1 MKSFFL
7 CIERLV
13 CLVALISFTYSC
25 SKDNG
30 PLALSD
36 LCSITSVTIGKA
48 DNPSFS
54 KDGYTLISGNIIY
67 ATLPP
72 GAGLSTV
79 IMNISASA
87 GATVAINGVGAT
99 NGRITTDLS
108 GLVNI
113 EVTSESGRKSDY
125 ILLAHNGYD
134 ELDKFVYAFMKRFSI
149 PGISVAFSK
158 QESVLYTKGMGF
170 ADVASRTRVE
180 PGTLFRLAS
189 VSKQFTTM
197 CIMKLYEAGKLTIE
211 DKVFGVGG
219 VLESEFTSVSQ
230 MASRVTVKHLL
241 EHTSGW
247 TSDPDPMFTTSFKG
261 QTLDQRIQY
270 VLGSEQREPGTRCS
284 YFNMG
289 FGILGK
295 VVEKLSGKEFE
306 VYLKEVLAEAGIGD
320 VHIGGD
326 LSQRRANEAVYYS
339 QDGNNGYANEMD
351 VIAAA
356 GGVIASTEEMTKFL
370 FHIDGF
376 TGIPDIIKPETRQ
389 LMLTPSTVYD
399 RYALCW
405 RINHQY
411 FPNACFHTGN
421 LAGTAV
427 MWVMGNDM
435 NCIVLCN
442 SRSYISGFDD
452 ELYGLLRDLRDAAI
466 VMRL

>member
-1 MKSFFL
+1 M
-7 CIERLV
+7 
-13 CLVALISFTYSC
+13 VALTSFLYSC
-25 SKDNG
+25 SKDDG
-30 PLALSD
+30 PLPLSD
-36 LCSITSVTIGKA
+36 MCSITSVSISKA
-48 DNPSFS
+48 DNPPFS
-54 KDGYTLISGNIIY
+54 KDAYTLVSGNIIY
-67 ATLPP
+67 VTLPLGAELSSVNMNFSLSP
-72 GAGLSTV
+72 GAT
-79 IMNISASA
+79 IMINGI
-87 GATVAINGVGAT
+87 GATGT
-99 NGRITTDLS
+99 RITADLTN
-108 GLVNI
+108 LVRI
-113 EVTSESGRKSDY
+113 EVTSESGRMAEY
-125 ILLAHNGYD
+125 FLFAHNGYE

-149 PGISVAFSK
+149 PGVSIALSK
-158 QESVLYTKGMGF
+158 RESVLYTKGIGF
-170 ADVASRTRVE
+170 ADVASRAKVE

-189 VSKQFTTM
+189 VSKQFTTL
-197 CIMKLYEAGKLTIE
+197 CIMKLYEAGLLTIE

-219 VLESEFTSVSQ
+219 ILENEFSGVSA
-230 MASRVTVKHLL
+230 MASRVTVRHLL

-247 TSDPDPMFTTSFKG
+247 SSDPDPMFTTSFKG

-270 VLGSEQREPGTRCS
+270 VLRSDQREPGTRNS

-295 VVEKLSGKEFE
+295 IVEKLSGKEFE
-306 VYLKEVLAEAGIGD
+306 VYLKEVLAEAGIND
-320 VHIGGD
+320 IHIGGD
-326 LSQRRANEAVYYS
+326 LSQRRVNEAVYYS
-339 QDGNNGYANEMD
+339 QDGTNGYGNEMD

-356 GGVIASTEEMTKFL
+356 GGVIASTQEMTKLL

-376 TGIPDIIKPETRQ
+376 TDIPDIIQSGTRQ

-405 RINHQY
+405 RINHQF

-452 ELYGLLRDLRDAAI
+452 ELYTLLRDIRTAAMSI
-466 VMRL
+466 SW

>member
-1 MKSFFL
+1 MKNIL
-7 CIERLV
+7 PYIGRLV
-13 CLVALISFTYSC
+13 CVVAFIFFTYSC
-25 SKDNG
+25 SKEN
-30 PLALSD
+30 PPIPLSD
-36 LCSITSVTIGKA
+36 KCSVESVTISKA

-54 KDGYTLISGNIIY
+54 KDGYVSISGAIVY
-67 ATLPP
+67 VTLPQ
-72 GAGLSTV
+72 GADISSVNLKFKLS
-79 IMNISASA
+79 I
-87 GATVAINGVGAT
+87 GAILEGSPDYSVTL
-99 NGRITTDLS
+99 DLS
-108 GLVNI
+108 GVAKI
-113 EVTSESGRKSDY
+113 GVIAETGRRSEYVIIAYVGRE
-125 ILLAHNGYD
+125 
-134 ELDKFVYAFMKRFSI
+134 ELDKLVYAFMKKYSI
-149 PGISVAFSK
+149 PGISFALSK
-158 QESVLYTKGMGF
+158 REEMLYKRGVGF
-170 ADVASRTRVE
+170 ADVASGTKVE

-189 VSKQFTTM
+189 ISKQFTTM
-197 CIMKLYEAGKLTIE
+197 CIMKLFEAGKLTVE

-219 VLESEFTSVSQ
+219 ILENEFGGISP
-230 MASRVTVKHLL
+230 MASRVTIKHLL
-241 EHTSGW
+241 EHSSGW

-289 FGILGK
+289 FGVLGK
-295 VVEKLSGKEFE
+295 VVEKLSGKKYE
-306 VYLKEVLAEAGIGD
+306 VYLKEVLAAAGISD
-320 VHIGGD
+320 IHIGGD
-326 LSQRRANEAVYYS
+326 LSQRRVNETVYYS
-339 QDGNNGYANEMD
+339 QDGTNGYGNEME

-356 GGVIASTEEMTKFL
+356 GGVIASTEEMTKLL

-427 MWVMGNDM
+427 MWVMGDNM

-442 SRSYISGFDD
+442 SRSYLSTFDD
-452 ELYGLLRDLRDAAI
+452 DLYGLLKDLINAATG
-466 VMRL
+466 MS